1 MKYLFYFIILFSF
14 IKISHS
20 QELET
25 VIQRGHLGAVK
36 IAVFSPDGKYLVT
49 GGRDRTAKLWE
60 VATGR
65 EMRTFLG
72 HEGTV
77 QAVCFT
83 PDGKYVATG
92 STDNTVKLWNIL
104 NAELIRTYKVKDRVT
119 SIDFTSD
126 GKYIVIGGYD
136 WYGKIFETAT
146 GKFVREF
153 KVNPDKG
160 LGTGIKIQVS
170 KNNKDILVSEDN
182 RTAIIVDFET
192 GEKKTVLKSVE
203 KGSCG
208 GCGTFAKYTPD
219 ENFVISGTRNGPL
232 VIWNLKTGKKY
243 KTYIKE
249 QKDVTAVDI
258 SSDGKTILISDK
270 FNVVFYNRYT
280 GKKIRTVKAH
290 KKEINSAE
298 FSPDGKY
305 FITASDDGTA
315 ALRKTSTGKLV
326 RLFVGYVNKSN
337 QGTDLDQ
344 ESYWQYYAKT
354 YFDRKTNVKLSPDGK
369 IFIIGK
375 KDSVAKVLDFH
386 TGKTLFNL
394 KGHSGAVICFDFS
407 PDSKM
412 IATGSS
418 DKTIKLWNAADGK
431 LIKTFKGHTAMIF
444 DIHFNYDGTKLLSSS
459 WDGNSYIWNV
469 KTGKKEKYFKNIKA
483 FTSDFSKIGNYIV
496 TGGLDKKFSLYEINS
511 GDLFRRFI
519 GPVDVVSSFDFSPD
533 GRMIVSGSWDGNVC
547 IWDMI
552 SGFQL
557 KKINPNQGQIHS
569 VAFSNLGKYIFSGGS
584 DGTIKMWNAQT
595 GKLLKTFNG
604 NKSAVTSLQVSPDN
618 QSLISCNIQGVVTV
632 WEIVNAKAIY
642 TYYQLTR
649 DDWFVKTK
657 GGFFDGNAGAKKYIY
672 YVKGMQTFNVD
683 QFFEDF
689 YRPGL
694 LQQAYKTRGLIN
706 ENIDLDE
713 YLKKSPPPSIKF
725 QTLYNDSVFKKGLIN
740 IKFQLTDN
748 GGGID
753 EIKVMQNGK
762 RIITDFSGLKRIK
775 RGKKLNE
782 EIQIMLVPGK
792 NKIQISAF
800 STGRIESN
808 ISEQS
813 VFYESNENLSDCYVL
828 TIGINKYENES
839 LNLNYAKSDGKSFSD
854 MIKKHSK
861 SLFNN
866 MYFYN
871 LFDKNASK
879 ENIINA
885 VNSIA
890 EKAKPADVFIFYYAG
905 HGSMIGT
912 DFYFIPTNCIR
923 IYDLEDLTKN
933 AIDADFMQKKF
944 SRIKALKQLMIL
956 DACQSGGATEV
967 LAQRGSVKE
976 KAIAQLSRSSG
987 IHVLASAGSE
997 QFAVE
1002 FKSLGHGLFTY
1013 VLLKALEGNA
1023 DGSPLDGKVTVYELK
1038 SYLDD
1043 QVPEYTS
1050 KFKGVRQYPYSYSGG
1065 NDFPITL
1072 DSDK

>member
-1 MKYLFYFIILFSF
+1 MKHLFYLTILLSF

-20 QELET
+20 QKLET

-36 IAVFSPDGKYLVT
+36 ITAFSPDGKYLVT

-77 QAVCFT
+77 QALCFT
-83 PDGKYVATG
+83 PDGKYIATG

-104 NAELIRTYKVKDRVT
+104 NTELIRTYKVKDRVT

-136 WYGKIFETAT
+136 WYGKIFETET
-146 GKFVREF
+146 GKFIRDF
-153 KVNPDKG
+153 KVSPDKG
-160 LGTGIKIQVS
+160 LGTGIKVQVS
-170 KNNKDILVSEDN
+170 KDDKNILVSEDN
-182 RTAIIVDFET
+182 RKAIIVDFET

-208 GCGTFAKYTPD
+208 GCGTFAKYLPD
-219 ENFVISGTRNGPL
+219 ENYVISGTRNGPL
-232 VIWNLKTGKKY
+232 VLWNLKTGKKV
-243 KTYIKE
+243 KTYIEK
-249 QKDVTAVDI
+249 QKDVSSVDI
-258 SSDGKTILISDK
+258 SPDGKTILISDK
-270 FNVVFYNRYT
+270 NNVTFFNRLS
-280 GKKIRTVKAH
+280 GKKIRTVNAH
-290 KKEINSAE
+290 KKEINSAS

-315 ALRKTSTGKLV
+315 KLRRTSNGKLV
-326 RLFVGYVNKSN
+326 RTFVGYVNKSN

-375 KDSVAKVLDFH
+375 KDSIAKVLDFN
-386 TGKTLFNL
+386 TGKTLYNL

-407 PDSKM
+407 PDSKI

-418 DKTIKLWNAADGK
+418 DKSIKLWNAADGK
-431 LIKTFKGHTAMIF
+431 LIKTLKGHTAMIF
-444 DIHFNYDGTKLLSSS
+444 DVHFNSDGTKLLSGS
-459 WDGNSYIWNV
+459 WDGNASIWDV
-469 KTGKKEKYFKNIKA
+469 KTGKRENYFKDIKA
-483 FTSDFSKIGNYIV
+483 FCSDFSPIGNYIV
-496 TGGLDKKFSLYEINS
+496 TGGLDKNFSLYEIDS
-511 GDLFRRFI
+511 KQLFRNFI
-519 GPVDVVSSFDFSPD
+519 GHTQPVSSFDFSPD
-533 GRMIVSGSWDGNVC
+533 GRTLVSGSWDGSVF
-547 IWDMI
+547 IWDMV

-557 KKINPNQGQIHS
+557 NKLNPNQGQIHS
-569 VAFSNLGKYIFSGGS
+569 VAFSGNGKYIFTGGS
-584 DGTIKMWNAQT
+584 DGTIKMWST
-595 GKLLKTFNG
+595 KSGKLFKVFTG
-604 NKSAVTSLQVSPDN
+604 HKSAVTSLQVSPDN
-618 QSLISCNIQGVVTV
+618 QSLISCSIQGVVKI
-632 WEIVNAKAIY
+632 WEIVNAKIIY

-649 DDWFVKTK
+649 DDWFVKAR
-657 GGFFDGNAGAKKYIY
+657 GGFFDGNAGAKKYIF

-706 ENIDLDE
+706 ENLNLDD
-713 YLKKSPPPSIKF
+713 YLQKSPPPSVKF
-725 QTLYNDSVFKKGLIN
+725 TTNYNDSVFKKGIVTLN
-740 IKFQLTDN
+740 FQVSDN

-753 EIKVMQNGK
+753 EIKVTQNGK
-762 RIITDFSGLKRIK
+762 RIISDFKRNKKVK
-775 RGKKLNE
+775 RGRRLNE
-782 EIQIMLVPGK
+782 SLELMLVPGN

-800 STGRIESN
+800 SQGRIESN
-808 ISEQS
+808 IISQNII
-813 VFYESNENLSDCYVL
+813 YQSNENLPDCYVL
-828 TIGINKYENES
+828 TIGINKYKNES
-839 LNLNYAKSDGKSFSD
+839 LNLNYAKPDAKAFSNV
-854 MIKKHSK
+854 IKKHSK
-861 SLFNN
+861 NLFNS
-866 MYFYN
+866 MTFYN
-871 LFDKNASK
+871 LIDNEATK
-879 ENIINA
+879 EHIINA
-885 VNSIA
+885 INDIA
-890 EKAKPADVFIFYYAG
+890 SKAKPKDVFMFYYAG

-923 IYDLEDLTKN
+923 IYDLTDLTDN
-933 AIDADFMQKKF
+933 ALDAEYMQKKF
-944 SRIKALKQLMIL
+944 SLIKALKQVLIL

-967 LAQRGSVKE
+967 LAQRGAVKE
-976 KAIAQLSRSSG
+976 KAIAQLSRSAG

-1013 VLLKALEGNA
+1013 ILLDALNGSA
-1023 DGSPLDGKVTVYELK
+1023 DGSPLDGKITVYELK

-1065 NDFPITL
+1065 NDFPLTL
-1072 DSDK
+1072 DEK

>member
-1 MKYLFYFIILFSF
+1 MKHLFYLTILLSF

-36 IAVFSPDGKYLVT
+36 ITAFSPDGKYLVT

-77 QAVCFT
+77 QALCFT
-83 PDGKYVATG
+83 PDGKHIATG

-104 NAELIRTYKVKDRVT
+104 NADLIRTFKVKDRVT
-119 SIDFTSD
+119 AIDFTSD

-136 WYGKIFETAT
+136 WYGKIFETET
-146 GKFVREF
+146 GKFIRDF
-153 KVNPDKG
+153 KVSPDKG
-160 LGTGIKIQVS
+160 LGTGIKVQVS
-170 KNNKDILVSEDN
+170 KNNKNILVSEDN
-182 RTAIIVDFET
+182 RKAIIVDFET

-208 GCGTFAKYTPD
+208 GCGTFAKYLPD
-219 ENFVISGTRNGPL
+219 ENYVISGTRNGPL
-232 VIWNLKTGKKY
+232 VLWNLKTGKKV
-243 KTYIKE
+243 KTYIEK
-249 QKDVTAVDI
+249 QKDVSSVDI
-258 SSDGKTILISDK
+258 SPDGKTILISDK
-270 FNVVFYNRYT
+270 NNVTFFNRLS
-280 GKKIRTVKAH
+280 GKKIRTVNAH
-290 KKEINSAE
+290 KKEINSAS

-315 ALRKTSTGKLV
+315 KLRRTSNGKLV
-326 RLFVGYVNKSN
+326 RTFVGYVNKSN

-375 KDSVAKVLDFH
+375 KDSIAKVLDFN
-386 TGKTLFNL
+386 TGKTLYNL

-407 PDSKM
+407 PDSKI

-418 DKTIKLWNAADGK
+418 DKSIKLWNAADGK
-431 LIKTFKGHTAMIF
+431 LIKTLKGHTAMIF
-444 DIHFNYDGTKLLSSS
+444 DVHFNSDGTKLLSGS
-459 WDGNSYIWNV
+459 WDGNASIWDV
-469 KTGKKEKYFKNIKA
+469 KTGKRENYFKDIKA
-483 FTSDFSKIGNYIV
+483 FCSDFSPIGNYIV
-496 TGGLDKKFSLYEINS
+496 TGGLDKNFSLYEIDS
-511 GDLFRRFI
+511 KQLFRNFI
-519 GPVDVVSSFDFSPD
+519 GHTQPVSSFDFSPD
-533 GRMIVSGSWDGNVC
+533 GRTLVSGSWDGSVF
-547 IWDMI
+547 IWDMV

-557 KKINPNQGQIHS
+557 NKLNPNQGQIHA
-569 VAFSNLGKYIFSGGS
+569 VAFAGNGKYIFTGGS
-584 DGTIKMWNAQT
+584 DGTIKMWST
-595 GKLLKTFNG
+595 KSGKLFKVFTG
-604 NKSAVTSLQVSPDN
+604 HKSAVTSLQVSPDN
-618 QSLISCNIQGVVTV
+618 QSLISCSIQGVVKI
-632 WEIVNAKAIY
+632 WEIVNAKIIY

-649 DDWFVKTK
+649 DDWFVKAR
-657 GGFFDGNAGAKKYIY
+657 GGFFDGNAGAKKYIF

-706 ENIDLDE
+706 ENLNLDD
-713 YLKKSPPPSIKF
+713 YLQKSPPPSVKF
-725 QTLYNDSVFKKGLIN
+725 TTNYNDSVFKKGIVTLN
-740 IKFQLTDN
+740 FQVSDN

-753 EIKVMQNGK
+753 EIKVTQNGK
-762 RIITDFSGLKRIK
+762 RIISDFKRNKKVK
-775 RGKKLNE
+775 RGRRLNE
-782 EIQIMLVPGK
+782 SLELMLVPGN

-800 STGRIESN
+800 SQGRIESN
-808 ISEQS
+808 IISQNII
-813 VFYESNENLSDCYVL
+813 YQSNENLPDCYIL
-828 TIGINKYENES
+828 TIGINKYKNES
-839 LNLNYAKSDGKSFSD
+839 LNLNYAKPDAKAFSNV
-854 MIKKHSK
+854 IKKHSK
-861 SLFNN
+861 NLFNT
-866 MYFYN
+866 MTFYN
-871 LFDKNASK
+871 LIDNEATK
-879 ENIINA
+879 EHIINA
-885 VNSIA
+885 INDIA
-890 EKAKPADVFIFYYAG
+890 TKAKPKDVFMFYYAG

-923 IYDLEDLTKN
+923 IYDLTDLTDN
-933 AIDADFMQKKF
+933 ALDAEYMQKKF
-944 SRIKALKQLMIL
+944 SLIKALKQVMIL

-967 LAQRGSVKE
+967 LAQRGAVKE
-976 KAIAQLSRSSG
+976 KAIAQLSRSAG

-1013 VLLKALEGNA
+1013 ILLDALNGSA

-1065 NDFPITL
+1065 NDFPLTL
-1072 DSDK
+1072 DEK

>member
-1 MKYLFYFIILFSF
+1 MKHLFYLTILLSF

-36 IAVFSPDGKYLVT
+36 ITAFSPDGKYLVT

-77 QAVCFT
+77 QALCFT
-83 PDGKYVATG
+83 PDGKHIATG

-104 NAELIRTYKVKDRVT
+104 NADLIRTFKVKDRVT
-119 SIDFTSD
+119 AIDFTSD

-136 WYGKIFETAT
+136 WYGKIFETET
-146 GKFVREF
+146 GKFIRDF
-153 KVNPDKG
+153 KVSPDKG
-160 LGTGIKIQVS
+160 LGTGIKVQVS
-170 KNNKDILVSEDN
+170 KDNKNILVSEDN
-182 RTAIIVDFET
+182 RKAIIVDFET

-208 GCGTFAKYTPD
+208 GCGTFAKYLPD
-219 ENFVISGTRNGPL
+219 ENYVISGTRNGPL
-232 VIWNLKTGKKY
+232 VLWNLKTGKKV
-243 KTYIKE
+243 KTYIEK
-249 QKDVTAVDI
+249 QKDVSSVDI
-258 SSDGKTILISDK
+258 SPDGKTILISDK
-270 FNVVFYNRYT
+270 NNVTFFNRLS
-280 GKKIRTVKAH
+280 GKKIRTVNAH
-290 KKEINSAE
+290 KKEINSAS

-315 ALRKTSTGKLV
+315 KLRRTSNGKLV
-326 RLFVGYVNKSN
+326 RTFVGYVNKSN

-375 KDSVAKVLDFH
+375 KDSIAKVLDFN
-386 TGKTLFNL
+386 TGKTLYNL

-407 PDSKM
+407 PDSKI

-418 DKTIKLWNAADGK
+418 DKSIKLWNAADGK
-431 LIKTFKGHTAMIF
+431 LIKTLKGHTAMIF
-444 DIHFNYDGTKLLSSS
+444 DVHFNSDGTKLLSGS
-459 WDGNSYIWNV
+459 WDGNASIWDV
-469 KTGKKEKYFKNIKA
+469 KTGKRENYFKDIKA
-483 FTSDFSKIGNYIV
+483 FCSDFSPIGNYIV
-496 TGGLDKKFSLYEINS
+496 TGGLDKNFSLYEIDS
-511 GDLFRRFI
+511 KQLFRNFI
-519 GPVDVVSSFDFSPD
+519 GHTQPVSSFDFSPD
-533 GRMIVSGSWDGNVC
+533 GRTLVSGSWDGSVF
-547 IWDMI
+547 IWDMV

-557 KKINPNQGQIHS
+557 NKLNPNQGQIHS
-569 VAFSNLGKYIFSGGS
+569 VAFSGNGKYIFTGGS
-584 DGTIKMWNAQT
+584 DGTIKMWST
-595 GKLLKTFNG
+595 KSGKLFKVFTG
-604 NKSAVTSLQVSPDN
+604 HKSAVTSLQVSPDN
-618 QSLISCNIQGVVTV
+618 QSLISCSIQGVVKI
-632 WEIVNAKAIY
+632 WEIVNAKIIY

-649 DDWFVKTK
+649 DDWFVKAR
-657 GGFFDGNAGAKKYIY
+657 GGFFDGNAGAKKYIF

-706 ENIDLDE
+706 ENLNLDD
-713 YLKKSPPPSIKF
+713 YLQKSPPPSVKF
-725 QTLYNDSVFKKGLIN
+725 TTNYNDSVFKKGIVTLN
-740 IKFQLTDN
+740 FQVSDN

-753 EIKVMQNGK
+753 EIKVTQNGK
-762 RIITDFSGLKRIK
+762 RIISDFKRNKKVK
-775 RGKKLNE
+775 RGRRLNE
-782 EIQIMLVPGK
+782 SLELMLVPGN

-800 STGRIESN
+800 SQGRIESN
-808 ISEQS
+808 IISQNII
-813 VFYESNENLSDCYVL
+813 YQSNESLPDCYIL
-828 TIGINKYENES
+828 TIGINKYKNES
-839 LNLNYAKSDGKSFSD
+839 LNLNYAKPDAKAFSNV
-854 MIKKHSK
+854 IKKHSK
-861 SLFNN
+861 NLFNT
-866 MYFYN
+866 MTFYN
-871 LFDKNASK
+871 LIDNEATK
-879 ENIINA
+879 EHIINA
-885 VNSIA
+885 INDIA
-890 EKAKPADVFIFYYAG
+890 TKAKPKDVFMFYYAG

-923 IYDLEDLTKN
+923 IYDLTDLTDN
-933 AIDADFMQKKF
+933 ALDAEYMQKKF
-944 SRIKALKQLMIL
+944 SLIKALKQVMIL

-967 LAQRGSVKE
+967 LAQRGAVKE
-976 KAIAQLSRSSG
+976 KAIAQLSRSAG

-1013 VLLKALEGNA
+1013 ILLDALNGSA

-1065 NDFPITL
+1065 NDFPLTL
-1072 DSDK
+1072 DEK

>member
-1 MKYLFYFIILFSF
+1 MKHLFYLTILLSF

-36 IAVFSPDGKYLVT
+36 ITAFSPDGKYLVT

-77 QAVCFT
+77 QALCFT
-83 PDGKYVATG
+83 PDGKHIATG
-92 STDNTVKLWNIL
+92 STNNTVKLWNIL

-136 WYGKIFETAT
+136 WYGKILETET
-146 GKFVREF
+146 GKFIRDF
-153 KVNPDKG
+153 KVSPDKG
-160 LGTGIKIQVS
+160 LGTGIKVQVS
-170 KNNKDILVSEDN
+170 KDNKNILVSEDN
-182 RTAIIVDFET
+182 RKAIIVDFET

-208 GCGTFAKYTPD
+208 GCGTFAKYLPD
-219 ENFVISGTRNGPL
+219 ENYVISGTRNGPL
-232 VIWNLKTGKKY
+232 VLWNLKTGKKV
-243 KTYIKE
+243 KTYIEK
-249 QKDVTAVDI
+249 QKDVSSVDI
-258 SSDGKTILISDK
+258 SPDGKTILISDK
-270 FNVVFYNRYT
+270 NNVTFFNRLS
-280 GKKIRTVKAH
+280 GKKIRTVNAH
-290 KKEINSAE
+290 KKEINSAS

-315 ALRKTSTGKLV
+315 KLRRTSNGKLV
-326 RLFVGYVNKSN
+326 RTFVGYVNKSN

-375 KDSVAKVLDFH
+375 KDSIAKVLDFN
-386 TGKTLFNL
+386 TGKTLYNL

-407 PDSKM
+407 PDSKI

-418 DKTIKLWNAADGK
+418 DKSIKLWNAADGK
-431 LIKTFKGHTAMIF
+431 LIKTLKGHTAMIF
-444 DIHFNYDGTKLLSSS
+444 DVHFNSDGTKLLSGS
-459 WDGNSYIWNV
+459 WDGNASIWDV
-469 KTGKKEKYFKNIKA
+469 KTGKRENYFKDIKA
-483 FTSDFSKIGNYIV
+483 FCSDFSPIGNYIV
-496 TGGLDKKFSLYEINS
+496 TGGLDKNFSLYEIDS
-511 GDLFRRFI
+511 KQLFRNFI
-519 GPVDVVSSFDFSPD
+519 GHTQPVSSFDFSPD
-533 GRMIVSGSWDGNVC
+533 GRTLVSGSWDGSVF
-547 IWDMI
+547 IWDMV

-557 KKINPNQGQIHS
+557 NKLNPNQGQIHS
-569 VAFSNLGKYIFSGGS
+569 VAFSGNGKYIFTGGS
-584 DGTIKMWNAQT
+584 DGTIKMWST
-595 GKLLKTFNG
+595 KSGKLFKVFTG
-604 NKSAVTSLQVSPDN
+604 HKSAVTSLQVSPDN
-618 QSLISCNIQGVVTV
+618 QSLISCSIQGVVKI
-632 WEIVNAKAIY
+632 WEIVNAKIIY

-649 DDWFVKTK
+649 DDWFVKAR
-657 GGFFDGNAGAKKYIY
+657 GGFFDGNAGAKKYIF

-706 ENIDLDE
+706 ENLNLDD
-713 YLKKSPPPSIKF
+713 YLQKSPPPSVKF
-725 QTLYNDSVFKKGLIN
+725 TTNYNDSFFKKGIVTLN
-740 IKFQLTDN
+740 FQVSDN

-753 EIKVMQNGK
+753 EIKVTQNGK
-762 RIITDFSGLKRIK
+762 RIISDFKRNKKVK
-775 RGKKLNE
+775 RGRRLNE
-782 EIQIMLVPGK
+782 SLELMLVPGN

-800 STGRIESN
+800 SQGRIESN
-808 ISEQS
+808 IISQNII
-813 VFYESNENLSDCYVL
+813 YQSNENLPDCYVL
-828 TIGINKYENES
+828 TIGINKYKNES
-839 LNLNYAKSDGKSFSD
+839 LNLNYAKPDAKAFSNV
-854 MIKKHSK
+854 IKKHSK
-861 SLFNN
+861 NLFNS
-866 MYFYN
+866 MTFYN
-871 LFDKNASK
+871 LIDNEATK
-879 ENIINA
+879 EHIINA
-885 VNSIA
+885 INDIA
-890 EKAKPADVFIFYYAG
+890 SKAKPKDVFMFYYAG

-923 IYDLEDLTKN
+923 IYDLTDLTDN
-933 AIDADFMQKKF
+933 ALDAEYMQKKF
-944 SRIKALKQLMIL
+944 SLIKALKQVMIL

-967 LAQRGSVKE
+967 LAQRGAVKE
-976 KAIAQLSRSSG
+976 KAIAQLSRSAG

-1013 VLLKALEGNA
+1013 ILLDALNGNA

-1065 NDFPITL
+1065 NDFPLTL
-1072 DSDK
+1072 DEK

>member
-1 MKYLFYFIILFSF
+1 MKHLFYLTILLSF

-36 IAVFSPDGKYLVT
+36 ITAFSPDGKYLVT

-60 VATGR
+60 IATGR

-77 QAVCFT
+77 QALCFT
-83 PDGKYVATG
+83 PDGKYIATG

-136 WYGKIFETAT
+136 WYGKILETET
-146 GKFVREF
+146 GKFIRDF
-153 KVNPDKG
+153 KVSPDKG
-160 LGTGIKIQVS
+160 LGTGIKVQVS
-170 KNNKDILVSEDN
+170 KDNKNILVSEDN
-182 RTAIIVDFET
+182 RKAIIVDFET

-208 GCGTFAKYTPD
+208 GCGTFAKYLPD
-219 ENFVISGTRNGPL
+219 ENYVISGTRNGPL
-232 VIWNLKTGKKY
+232 VLWNLKTGKKV
-243 KTYIKE
+243 KTYIEK
-249 QKDVTAVDI
+249 QKDVSSVDI
-258 SSDGKTILISDK
+258 SPDGKTILISDK
-270 FNVVFYNRYT
+270 NNVTFFNRLS
-280 GKKIRTVKAH
+280 GKKIRTVNAH
-290 KKEINSAE
+290 KKEINSAS

-315 ALRKTSTGKLV
+315 KLRRTSNGKLV
-326 RLFVGYVNKSN
+326 RTFVGYVNKSN

-375 KDSVAKVLDFH
+375 KDSIAKVLDFN
-386 TGKTLFNL
+386 TGKTLYNL

-407 PDSKM
+407 PDSKI

-418 DKTIKLWNAADGK
+418 DKSIKLWNAADGK
-431 LIKTFKGHTAMIF
+431 LIKTLKGHTAMIF
-444 DIHFNYDGTKLLSSS
+444 DVHFNSDGTKLLSGS
-459 WDGNSYIWNV
+459 WDGNASIWDV
-469 KTGKKEKYFKNIKA
+469 KTGKRENYFKDIKA
-483 FTSDFSKIGNYIV
+483 FCSDFSPIGNYIV
-496 TGGLDKKFSLYEINS
+496 TGGLDKNFSLYEIDS
-511 GDLFRRFI
+511 KQLFRNFI
-519 GPVDVVSSFDFSPD
+519 GHTQPVSSFDFSPD
-533 GRMIVSGSWDGNVC
+533 GRTLVSGSWDGSVF
-547 IWDMI
+547 IWDMV

-557 KKINPNQGQIHS
+557 NKLNPNQGQIHS
-569 VAFSNLGKYIFSGGS
+569 VAFSGNGKYIFTGGS
-584 DGTIKMWNAQT
+584 DGTIKMWST
-595 GKLLKTFNG
+595 KSGKLFKVFTG
-604 NKSAVTSLQVSPDN
+604 HKSAVTSLQVSPDN
-618 QSLISCNIQGVVTV
+618 QSLISCSIQGVVKI
-632 WEIVNAKAIY
+632 WEIVNAKIIY

-649 DDWFVKTK
+649 DDWFVKAR
-657 GGFFDGNAGAKKYIY
+657 GGFFDGNAGAKKYIF

-706 ENIDLDE
+706 ENLNLDD
-713 YLKKSPPPSIKF
+713 YLQKSPPPSVKF
-725 QTLYNDSVFKKGLIN
+725 TTNYNDSVFKKGIVTLN
-740 IKFQLTDN
+740 FQVSDN

-753 EIKVMQNGK
+753 EIKVTQNGK
-762 RIITDFSGLKRIK
+762 RIISDFKRNKKVK
-775 RGKKLNE
+775 RGRRLNE
-782 EIQIMLVPGK
+782 SLELMLVPGN

-800 STGRIESN
+800 SQGRIESN
-808 ISEQS
+808 IISQNII
-813 VFYESNENLSDCYVL
+813 YQSNENLPDCYVL
-828 TIGINKYENES
+828 TIGINKYKNES
-839 LNLNYAKSDGKSFSD
+839 LNLNYAKPDAKAFSNV
-854 MIKKHSK
+854 IKKHSK
-861 SLFNN
+861 NLFNS
-866 MYFYN
+866 MTFYN
-871 LFDKNASK
+871 LIDNEATK
-879 ENIINA
+879 EHIINA
-885 VNSIA
+885 INDIA
-890 EKAKPADVFIFYYAG
+890 SKAKPKDVFMFYYAG

-923 IYDLEDLTKN
+923 IYDLTDLTDN
-933 AIDADFMQKKF
+933 ALDAEYMQKKF
-944 SRIKALKQLMIL
+944 SLIKALKQVMIL

-967 LAQRGSVKE
+967 LAQRGAVKE
-976 KAIAQLSRSSG
+976 KAIAQLSRSAG

-1013 VLLKALEGNA
+1013 ILLDALNGNA

-1065 NDFPITL
+1065 NDFPLTL
-1072 DSDK
+1072 DEK

>member
-1 MKYLFYFIILFSF
+1 MGDILSF

-36 IAVFSPDGKYLVT
+36 ITAFSPDGKYLVT

-60 VATGR
+60 IATGR

-77 QAVCFT
+77 QALCFT
-83 PDGKYVATG
+83 PDGKHIATG

-104 NAELIRTYKVKDRVT
+104 NADLIRTFKVKDRVT
-119 SIDFTSD
+119 AIDFTSD

-136 WYGKIFETAT
+136 WYGKIFETET
-146 GKFVREF
+146 GKFIRDF
-153 KVNPDKG
+153 KVSPDKG
-160 LGTGIKIQVS
+160 LGTGIKVQVS
-170 KNNKDILVSEDN
+170 KNNKNILVSEDN
-182 RTAIIVDFET
+182 RKAIIVDFET

-208 GCGTFAKYTPD
+208 GCGTFAKYLPD
-219 ENFVISGTRNGPL
+219 ENYVISGTRNGPL
-232 VIWNLKTGKKY
+232 VLWNLKTGKKV
-243 KTYIKE
+243 KTYIEK
-249 QKDVTAVDI
+249 QKDVSSVDI
-258 SSDGKTILISDK
+258 SPDGKTILISDK
-270 FNVVFYNRYT
+270 NNVTFFNRLS
-280 GKKIRTVKAH
+280 GKKIRTVNAH
-290 KKEINSAE
+290 KKEINSAS

-315 ALRKTSTGKLV
+315 KLRRTSNGKLV
-326 RLFVGYVNKSN
+326 RTFVGYVNKSN

-375 KDSVAKVLDFH
+375 KDSIAKVLDFN
-386 TGKTLFNL
+386 TGKTLYNL

-407 PDSKM
+407 PDSKI

-418 DKTIKLWNAADGK
+418 DKSIKLWNAADGK
-431 LIKTFKGHTAMIF
+431 LIKTLKGHTAMIF
-444 DIHFNYDGTKLLSSS
+444 DVHFNSDGTKLLSGS
-459 WDGNSYIWNV
+459 WDGNASIWDV
-469 KTGKKEKYFKNIKA
+469 KTGKRENYFKDIKA
-483 FTSDFSKIGNYIV
+483 FCSDFSPIGNYIV
-496 TGGLDKKFSLYEINS
+496 TGGLDKNFSLYEIDS
-511 GDLFRRFI
+511 KQLFRNFI
-519 GPVDVVSSFDFSPD
+519 GHTQPVSSFDFSPD
-533 GRMIVSGSWDGNVC
+533 GRTLVSGSWDGSVF
-547 IWDMI
+547 IWDMV

-557 KKINPNQGQIHS
+557 NKLNPNQGQIHS
-569 VAFSNLGKYIFSGGS
+569 VAFSGNGKYIFTGGS
-584 DGTIKMWNAQT
+584 DGTIKMWST
-595 GKLLKTFNG
+595 KSGKLFKVFTG
-604 NKSAVTSLQVSPDN
+604 HKSAVTSLQVSPDN
-618 QSLISCNIQGVVTV
+618 QSLISCSIQGVVKI
-632 WEIVNAKAIY
+632 WEIVNAKIIY

-649 DDWFVKTK
+649 DDWFVKAR
-657 GGFFDGNAGAKKYIY
+657 GGFFDGNAGAKKYIF

-706 ENIDLDE
+706 ENLNLDD
-713 YLKKSPPPSIKF
+713 YLQKSPPPSVKF
-725 QTLYNDSVFKKGLIN
+725 TTNYNDSVFKKGIVTLN
-740 IKFQLTDN
+740 FQVSDN

-753 EIKVMQNGK
+753 EIKVTQNGK
-762 RIITDFSGLKRIK
+762 RIISDFKRNKKVK
-775 RGKKLNE
+775 RGRRLNE
-782 EIQIMLVPGK
+782 SLELMLVPGN

-800 STGRIESN
+800 SQGRIESN
-808 ISEQS
+808 IISQNII
-813 VFYESNENLSDCYVL
+813 YQSNESLPDCYIL
-828 TIGINKYENES
+828 TIGINKYKNES
-839 LNLNYAKSDGKSFSD
+839 LNLNYAKPDAKAFSNV
-854 MIKKHSK
+854 IKKHSK
-861 SLFNN
+861 NLFNT
-866 MYFYN
+866 MTFYN
-871 LFDKNASK
+871 LIDNEATK
-879 ENIINA
+879 EHIINA
-885 VNSIA
+885 INDIA
-890 EKAKPADVFIFYYAG
+890 TKAKPKDVFMFYYAG

-923 IYDLEDLTKN
+923 IYDLTDLTDN
-933 AIDADFMQKKF
+933 ALDAEYMQKKF
-944 SRIKALKQLMIL
+944 SLIKALKQVMIL

-967 LAQRGSVKE
+967 LAQRGAVKE
-976 KAIAQLSRSSG
+976 KAIAQLSRSAG

-1013 VLLKALEGNA
+1013 ILLDALNGNA

-1065 NDFPITL
+1065 NDFPLTL
-1072 DSDK
+1072 DEK